1 MNDAPLLPIAMSLIA
16 GIITGDA
23 AGARVPAL
31 AWLCVAAALLVVAM
45 AFNGG
50 RRHGIEGRRQTDD
63 GRRRGRWQS
72 ILLLGCV
79 MAMGAAL
86 VSHQEVSRTITMPQD
101 AIPWRGVVMSEPQ
114 VRGKVVRCDILITEG
129 PWRQPVKVKAAIL
142 RDTLTGRWQRLH
154 VGNGIEALSRMEPM
168 RNFRQSNFD
177 YVRWQQV
184 HGYSFNTFIYYRNWQ
199 KARVSLR
206 QLPLVDRLRLRMLTV
221 RHQLLA
227 HYQLLGL
234 DEQQYAVVAAMTL
247 GEKGAL
253 SQALKDDYSMSGGSH
268 VLALSGL
275 HLSVIYALLTFCFMS
290 GRRRRLWVSQTLIVV
305 AIWMYVLLV
314 GLMPSVVRSA
324 TILTL
329 YSLCLVLGRQGV
341 TLSNLACA
349 AIVMLV
355 VNPQT
360 LWDVG
365 FQMSFMA
372 VAAIVVGYP
381 LIDGCCRG
389 TATRLTANSINDFAS
404 SLGGNTSSVYGKAK
418 GLIDK
423 AESLIK
429 KTGQRLLRWTWGMVV
444 MAVSAQL
451 GTAPLVAYY
460 FGRFSCYFLLTN
472 FIVIPAATVILYGAV
487 AMVAATPVMTLQ
499 LLIAEALAT
508 VAGWLNGAVG
518 WIAQLPGASIENIHM
533 TLPQVWLL
541 YVLIACALAVLAI
554 SRRGRVHALPLT
566 DPAPDGTP

>member
-142 RDTLTGRWQRLH
+142 RDTLTGRWQ
-154 VGNGIEALSRMEPM
+154 
-168 RNFRQSNFD
+168 
-177 YVRWQQV
+177 QV

-227 HYQLLGL
+227 RYQLLGL

-324 TILTL
+324 TMLTL

-429 KTGQRLLRWTWGMVV
+429 KTGQRLLHWTWGMVV

-554 SRRGRVHALPLT
+554 SRRGRAHALPLT

>member
-154 VGNGIEALSRMEPM
+154 VGNGIEALSRMEPL

-227 HYQLLGL
+227 RYQLLGL

-324 TILTL
+324 TMLTL

-429 KTGQRLLRWTWGMVV
+429 KNGAAAVALDVGHGGHGGQCTTGHCTAGGLLLRTFLVLFPSDQLHRHPCGDGDPLWCCGNGGGDARDDVATAHRRGIGDGGRMAQRRRGMDCATAWRQHREHPHDATTGV
-444 MAVSAQL
+444 
-451 GTAPLVAYY
+451 APLCPHRLRTSGTGY
-460 FGRFSCYFLLTN
+460 
-472 FIVIPAATVILYGAV
+472 IPARKSSCTAV
-487 AMVAATPVMTLQ
+487 
-499 LLIAEALAT
+499 
-508 VAGWLNGAVG
+508 
-518 WIAQLPGASIENIHM
+518 
-533 TLPQVWLL
+533 
-541 YVLIACALAVLAI
+541 
-554 SRRGRVHALPLT
+554 
-566 DPAPDGTP
+566 D